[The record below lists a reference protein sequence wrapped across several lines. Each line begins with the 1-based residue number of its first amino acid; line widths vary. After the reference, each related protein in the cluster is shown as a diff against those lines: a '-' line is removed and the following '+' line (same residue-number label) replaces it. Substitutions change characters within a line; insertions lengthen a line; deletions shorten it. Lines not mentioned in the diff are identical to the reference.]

1 MKKDEVESA
10 LQTIH
15 SIIGGKECLVKLTE
29 LSAVLGEY
37 FCDVVEEKQ
46 RPPEFFK
53 HLTGHGQTKMA
64 VWLLGREKIS
74 AIIEKNLVLFLSR
87 IATAIEPINLL
98 SPQEKT
104 AIIIR
109 KLDSF
114 STLARAWSVHLQE
127 STQHVHDK
135 KERRLRRQA
144 HQHNAAHEI
153 KSSIPSL
160 LEGVVHRLLSLLLPE
175 GGKSLYL
182 PSGGAALLAPKID
195 EMLETAIPS
204 LSLWMA
210 EFMARRD
217 LKIDML
223 YQLYSGL
230 YRWTQIDTPLSE
242 PSSIKNPSSSLPSLE
257 PVLECLLQTF
267 APMVLTSK
275 IDLSMETVAEKITEK
290 LIRLSSNPLEPLAI
304 QMFRKALTAL
314 SSTAPLHSEKDL
326 EQLIQLMSH
335 DEKILRALIK
345 TVIPPPDL
353 PVPKRANIQS
363 VFCELLLYGLKAS
376 ATEAMAQGAIQTL
389 PWEECQQTMLE
400 RFRWFA
406 LSPYF
411 DVAVLQEC
419 IF

>member
-135 KERRLRRQA
+135 KERRLRRQGG
-144 HQHNAAHEI
+144 
-153 KSSIPSL
+153 
-160 LEGVVHRLLSLLLPE
+160 EGR
-175 GGKSLYL
+175 G
-182 PSGGAALLAPKID
+182 
-195 EMLETAIPS
+195 
-204 LSLWMA
+204 
-210 EFMARRD
+210 RR
-217 LKIDML
+217 
-223 YQLYSGL
+223 G
-230 YRWTQIDTPLSE
+230 
-242 PSSIKNPSSSLPSLE
+242 
-257 PVLECLLQTF
+257 
-267 APMVLTSK
+267 
-275 IDLSMETVAEKITEK
+275 
-290 LIRLSSNPLEPLAI
+290 
-304 QMFRKALTAL
+304 
-314 SSTAPLHSEKDL
+314 
-326 EQLIQLMSH
+326 
-335 DEKILRALIK
+335 
-345 TVIPPPDL
+345 
-353 PVPKRANIQS
+353 
-363 VFCELLLYGLKAS
+363 
-376 ATEAMAQGAIQTL
+376 
-389 PWEECQQTMLE
+389 
-400 RFRWFA
+400 
-406 LSPYF
+406 
-411 DVAVLQEC
+411 
-419 IF
+419 